1 MTTTLLLV
9 GIGVLV
15 LVHIGLLAYAFV
27 RASGR
32 TRGVRSSGGHK
43 KAHTRDDIECPD
55 CSTPNSPEYRYCRRC
70 VTELPTG
77 VSFTRNAGGERT
89 RGTR

>member
-9 GIGVLV
+9 GIGLLL
-15 LVHIGLLAYAFV
+15 LVHLGLLAYAFH

-32 TRGVRSSGGHK
+32 TQRVESSGQNRT
-43 KAHTRDDIECPD
+43 HTSDGITCPD
-55 CSTPNSPEYRYCRRC
+55 CSTANSPEYKYCRRC

-77 VSFTRNAGGERT
+77 VSFTRNTGGERT
-89 RGTR
+89 RRTR